1 MVQVKL
7 MLRVTPVS
15 VYKAT
20 KSISTRPDEM
30 LSLASH
36 QGRVEILL
44 VAYIQ
49 KPEISAGLTNHLVRS
64 KLNLTLPAK

>member
-1 MVQVKL
+1 

-44 VAYIQ
+44 VALY
-49 KPEISAGLTNHLVRS
+49 KETGD
-64 KLNLTLPAK
+64 